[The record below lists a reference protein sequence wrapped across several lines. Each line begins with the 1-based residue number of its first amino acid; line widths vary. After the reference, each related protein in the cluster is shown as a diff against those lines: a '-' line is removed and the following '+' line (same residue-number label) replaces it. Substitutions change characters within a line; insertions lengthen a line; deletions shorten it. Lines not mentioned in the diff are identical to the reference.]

1 MIITRNLGLITV
13 PLSLT
18 HINISIHVQE
28 GYEVIVSEDRERKK
42 ISVEFYLHL

>member
-18 HINISIHVQE
+18 HINIYIHVQE
-28 GYEVIVSEDRERKK
+28 GYKVIVSEVREKNK
-42 ISVEFYLHL
+42 